1 MKKKIIFLW
10 AEKWSWKRLISLA
23 SLTEEKENQGHK
35 QEYYRARTQACEP
48 WPQGSLSF
56 LHGPCPHSEAWFG
69 EAKVKQQSLTSLSC
83 WDWTLTPTTEMS
95 TTKQHGHQK
104 AYKYNVP
111 KSKPMLRKIHS
122 LNLYE
127 YPETIII
134 TEVRL
139 SCENWE
145 VPDYHSPIQGDP
157 NGGSKA
163 QDDNGTREHRFEGV
177 GQSKGTPA
185 YVKGPGPPCLPVPH
199 QELASNQRNASVTT
213 TRLTS
218 TLGASTHWWQF
229 RISLRCFNHSR
240 TSGHNFP
247 LLRCMED
254 PLDFGYKIKSRD
266 FLHST
271 WFLFQRTPGDPYTWS
286 GPKLIPS

>member
-1 MKKKIIFLW
+1 MGATSAFHLIPFISFFQWANTSFVFKKWRKKNNLPLGREVVLKTINFIG
-10 AEKWSWKRLISLA
+10 
-23 SLTEEKENQGHK
+23 LTYWGENQGHK

-56 LHGPCPHSEAWFG
+56 LHRPCPHSEAWFG

-127 YPETIII
+127 YPETMII

-139 SCENWE
+139 SCKNW
-145 VPDYHSPIQGDP
+145 
-157 NGGSKA
+157 
-163 QDDNGTREHRFEGV
+163 
-177 GQSKGTPA
+177 
-185 YVKGPGPPCLPVPH
+185 
-199 QELASNQRNASVTT
+199 
-213 TRLTS
+213 
-218 TLGASTHWWQF
+218 
-229 RISLRCFNHSR
+229 
-240 TSGHNFP
+240 
-247 LLRCMED
+247 
-254 PLDFGYKIKSRD
+254 
-266 FLHST
+266 
-271 WFLFQRTPGDPYTWS
+271 
-286 GPKLIPS
+286 

>member
-1 MKKKIIFLW
+1 MTPSLEMIARIFKSSNFSFYIFRPKEGGQPPLFTW
-10 AEKWSWKRLISLA
+10 FLSFLSFNEQILVLRLKN
-23 SLTEEKENQGHK
+23 EEKNNLPLGREVVLKTINFIGLTYWGENQGHK

-163 QDDNGTREHRFEGV
+163 QDDNGTREHLFEGV

-218 TLGASTHWWQF
+218 TLGASTHWW
-229 RISLRCFNHSR
+229 
-240 TSGHNFP
+240 
-247 LLRCMED
+247 
-254 PLDFGYKIKSRD
+254 
-266 FLHST
+266 
-271 WFLFQRTPGDPYTWS
+271 
-286 GPKLIPS
+286 